1 VNKLVEL
8 SDVSKAYGTAVSALA
23 GVDLAVGAG
32 EFVAIMGPSGSGKST
47 LLNLVAGLDRPSG
60 GQILVDGQALGRM
73 NEGQLSR
80 YRRSRLGFIFQ
91 FFHLLNNLTVL
102 ENVLI
107 PAQLAG
113 MKGAPAKARALELLG
128 QLGIATKAQQY
139 PARLSGGERQRA
151 AIARAL
157 INRPALLLADEPTG
171 ALDSR
176 NGEQVMELLVE
187 LNQAGQTIL
196 QVTHDHNLAARYAG
210 RVIFL
215 RDGRV
220 IEDTTMATARPEWSK
235 LVQLPRQEAAQ

>member
-1 VNKLVEL
+1 VNQLVEL
-8 SDVSKAYGTAVSALA
+8 RGVSKAYGTAVSALT

-47 LLNLVAGLDRPSG
+47 LLNLVAGLDRPTG
-60 GQILVDGQALGRM
+60 GQILVDGQELRGL

-80 YRRSRLGFIFQ
+80 YRRSRLGIIFQ
-91 FFHLLNNLTVL
+91 FFHLLNNLSVL

-113 MKGAPAKARALELLG
+113 VKGGVARARALELLE
-128 QLGIATKAQQY
+128 QLGIASKAQQY

-157 INRPALLLADEPTG
+157 INQPALLLADEPTG

-176 NGEQVMELLVE
+176 NGEQVMELL
-187 LNQAGQTIL
+187 LGLHRAGQTIL

-220 IEDTTMATARPEWSK
+220 IDDTTMAAARPEWPR
-235 LVQLPRQEAAQ
+235 LVPREEAAQ